1 MWELGVL
8 LNVVEAQMKQLQDG
22 SWRDIPGGPVV
33 KNLLPNAGDIYSICG
48 QETKIP
54 HAVDQLSPHPLCT
67 AKKTQHSQKKRE
79 RERKMEVEVW

>member
-1 MWELGVL
+1 M
-8 LNVVEAQMKQLQDG
+8 
-22 SWRDIPGGPVV
+22 V

-79 RERKMEVEVW
+79 RERKMEVEV